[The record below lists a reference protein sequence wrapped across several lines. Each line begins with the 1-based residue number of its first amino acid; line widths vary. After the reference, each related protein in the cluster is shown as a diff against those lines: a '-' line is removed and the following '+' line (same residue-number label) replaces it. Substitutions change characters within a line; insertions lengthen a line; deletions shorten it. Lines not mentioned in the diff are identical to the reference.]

1 MNSTMEALYNGVPLV
16 VLPQMAEQKLTAQE
30 VVDLG
35 LGVTLKK
42 STKSNATELRQAVE
56 TIQQDP
62 KYRQQTRQL
71 QQLMLEAGGYQQAA
85 T

>member
-71 QQLMLEAGGYQQAA
+71 QQLMLEAGGYRQAA